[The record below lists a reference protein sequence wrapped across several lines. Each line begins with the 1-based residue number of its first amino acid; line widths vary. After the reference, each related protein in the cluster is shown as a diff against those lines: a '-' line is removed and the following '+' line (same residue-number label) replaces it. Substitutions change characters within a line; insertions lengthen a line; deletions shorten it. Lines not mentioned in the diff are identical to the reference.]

1 MKEKMGILITIDYAT
16 VEKQYAC
23 IVSFANSNTFS
34 LVHILIMGSSFLALN
49 LQFGGF
55 FQNFWKIFQ
64 DKVKDHQI

>member
-34 LVHILIMGSSFLALN
+34 LVVLQIYSQHPDKKNTILHFILKG
-49 LQFGGF
+49 
-55 FQNFWKIFQ
+55 KIL
-64 DKVKDHQI
+64 

>member
-34 LVHILIMGSSFLALN
+34 LVHLLIP
-49 LQFGGF
+49 
-55 FQNFWKIFQ
+55 IFSLY
-64 DKVKDHQI
+64 KRAGMK